1 MVAVY
6 RVKTGGK
13 EYEVTVRDTPGG
25 GAEVIVDGQTFHI
38 DPADNGPRASTATA
52 RPPTSTPTSTPVAT
66 PVPAPGSIT
75 VRPAVTAASASSP
88 ARAGAGAVAAPI
100 PGVVTQILVA
110 VGDRVEA
117 GQLVLKLEAMKMEN
131 EISTTVAGTVRQV
144 EVAEG
149 AEVSDGQLLMVVE

>member
-38 DPADNGPRASTATA
+38 DPADDGPRASTATA
-52 RPPTSTPTSTPVAT
+52 RPPTSTPVAT
-66 PVPAPGSIT
+66 PVPAPGSVT

>member
-38 DPADNGPRASTATA
+38 DPADDGPRASTATA
-52 RPPTSTPTSTPVAT
+52 RPPAATPVAT
-66 PVPAPGSIT
+66 PVPAPGSIP

-88 ARAGAGAVAAPI
+88 APAGAGVVAAPI